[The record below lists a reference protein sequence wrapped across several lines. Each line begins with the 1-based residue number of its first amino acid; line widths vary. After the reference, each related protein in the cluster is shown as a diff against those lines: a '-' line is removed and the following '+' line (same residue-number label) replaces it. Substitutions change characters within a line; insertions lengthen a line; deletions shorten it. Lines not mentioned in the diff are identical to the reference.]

1 MSAFINEDNKSLDL
15 VFCMDCTGS
24 MGPYIVK
31 AKESIESIVTNIV
44 EKSGCN
50 DVLFGL
56 VAYRDHPP
64 QDKTFITKKFNF
76 TNKLETMQ
84 SYLNE
89 LVASGGGDGPEAL
102 TSALFEIKNMEWRE
116 ETTKIVIVITDAPPH
131 GLGEYG
137 DGFLNGDPDGHD
149 PIIITKDLAK
159 KGITIYSVGCEP
171 EINKYKFARAFLI
184 SLANLTGGQ
193 SIGLENANS
202 LADVILGST
211 IEELGIT
218 KLLDKVEEETIK
230 VKYMYT
236 SSGRSYTDD
245 IVLNDVYNNLRRDRH
260 VTPQIRGCTMMRDI
274 SEGIIEGSDD
284 LASARRNLI
293 SNKRDITSEPITPL
307 TKYRRF
313 DDLSLPPFD
322 DLSSPPFG
330 DLSSPPF
337 GDLSSPPFGDLL
349 LPPLESNKK
358 SDKIDVIDDII
369 TKDQVKRL
377 ISRNTSK
384 STSK

>member
-1 MSAFINEDNKSLDL
+1 MSFINKDNKSLDL

-24 MGPYIVK
+24 MGPYIIK
-31 AKESIESIVTNIV
+31 AKESIKSIVTNIV

-50 DVLFGL
+50 DILFGL

-64 QDKTFITKKFNF
+64 QDDTFITKKFNF
-76 TNKLETMQ
+76 TNNLEIMQ

-102 TSALFEIKNMEWRE
+102 TAALFEIKNMEWRE
-116 ETTKIVIVITDAPPH
+116 ETTKIVIVISDAPPH
-131 GLGEYG
+131 GLGEYD
-137 DGFLNGDPDGHD
+137 DGFINGDPDGHD
-149 PIIITKDLAK
+149 PIIITKELAT

-171 EINKYKFARAFLI
+171 EINKYQFARAFLI
-184 SLANLTGGQ
+184 SLANITGGQ

-230 VKYMYT
+230 VKHMYT

-245 IVLNDVYNNLRRDRH
+245 IVLNDVFNNLRRDRH

-293 SNKRDITSEPITPL
+293 SNKRDISSVPTPPL
-307 TKYRRF
+307 TKYPRF

-322 DLSSPPFG
+322 DVSLPPFD
-330 DLSSPPF
+330 DLASPSFGNLSLPPF
-337 GDLSSPPFGDLL
+337 DDLVSPLD
-349 LPPLESNKK
+349 SNKK
-358 SDKIDVIDDII
+358 FDKIDVIDDII